1 MNEFDKKVKAA
12 MTLLK
17 EAYGE
22 NREIHVYAT
31 VNDTLRVKT
40 DSGEEPECIYMEEGP
55 LKKNSISVTGEG
67 YSYCI

>member
-12 MTLLK
+12 MTLIK

-40 DSGEEPECIYMEEGP
+40 DSGEEPESIHLEGDT
-55 LKKNSISVTGEG
+55 LSVCGES